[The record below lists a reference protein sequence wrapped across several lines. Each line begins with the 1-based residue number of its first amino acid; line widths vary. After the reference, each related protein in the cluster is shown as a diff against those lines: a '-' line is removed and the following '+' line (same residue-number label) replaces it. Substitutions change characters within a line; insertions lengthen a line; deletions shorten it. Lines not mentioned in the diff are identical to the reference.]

1 MYVDI
6 NLHTYIHAFIHAC
19 IHTYIHTTATGAS
32 YPPHPMG
39 GWEHGTRDRIYIYIY
54 IYITMV
60 DSKHPQ
66 SPPVFGPSN
75 HLIAAVRNS
84 EDQDELER
92 EERRKRG
99 LYGLSNSEKA
109 RRRDGEVSVRYG
121 RIISVMDMG

>member
-1 MYVDI
+1 MHACMHACIDRYI
-6 NLHTYIHAFIHAC
+6 HTSMHTY

-39 GWEHGTRDRIYIYIY
+39 GWEHGTRDRIY